1 MGAQLNWMSICLED
15 LSPGLLQ
22 LGTAFFSAQ
31 LLPNHSIKMT
41 GDNFITVI
49 ASNLF
54 KLPLLSEVC
63 AEADQLLQFG

>member
-1 MGAQLNWMSICLED
+1 MRDPRIAFCN
-15 LSPGLLQ
+15 
-22 LGTAFFSAQ
+22 LGPLFFSAQ